1 MAGHI
6 AAYGSKKNNR
16 VASPLNTP
24 IKTISYP
31 EVDAEGRPHL
41 QVHTGAIKRAQDNFF
56 LVNDV
61 SPLAAA
67 SPVFILDQTSE
78 FMDTES

>member
-1 MAGHI
+1 M
-6 AAYGSKKNNR
+6 
-16 VASPLNTP
+16 NTP
-24 IKTISYP
+24 IKKFGYS

-41 QVHTGAIKRAQDNFF
+41 QVHTSAIKRAQDNFF

-61 SPLAAA
+61 SPLATA
-67 SPVFILDQTSE
+67 SPVFIPDQTSE